1 MPVLLNRVVPPAPGK
16 GICPHLGMAED
27 PQTCLA
33 YPSEWNLCQRARPA
47 AAVRLEHQR
56 AACLLPVHT
65 ACPVYQSEQAKSLP
79 AHLRKPRSMPG
90 SRKMALLVVVVALI
104 GFGLWAAWRSNPG
117 MALLVQDNLPSFN
130 STQPASPRASN
141 LATFAIP
148 PSPAAP
154 QVSAQKTF
162 PPPVPSPI
170 RDATSVPL
178 KNCGY
183 ALEDRIEL
191 EGRVLTLHQVAY
203 GESMDMLALNYETSI
218 QAIQALNYFLP
229 SPLWANVVIVI
240 PIGSTDVS
248 DLPIFEPAL
257 VAEPVVSQDTLAQ
270 QLSATAVDL
279 VYNNL
284 DAECPAY
291 TGWVLVTRPARKNP

>member
-1 MPVLLNRVVPPAPGK
+1 MPMLLNRIVPPAPGK
-16 GICPHLGMAED
+16 GICPNLGMAED

-65 ACPVYQSEQAKSLP
+65 ACPVYQSEQAKPLP
-79 AHLRKPRSMPG
+79 AHLRKPRSLPG
-90 SRKMALLVVVVALI
+90 IRKMALLVVMVLI

-117 MALLVQDNLPSFN
+117 MALLVRDNLPSFN
-130 STQPASPRASN
+130 HTQPASPRDSN

-154 QVSAQKTF
+154 QVSTQKKIPTSVLL
-162 PPPVPSPI
+162 PTQ
-170 RDATSVPL
+170 DATSIPL

-191 EGRVLTLHQVAY
+191 EGRALTLHLVAY
-203 GESMDMLALNYETSI
+203 GESMDMLASNYETSI
-218 QAIQALNYFLP
+218 QAIQSLNYFLP

-240 PIGSTDVS
+240 PVGSTDVS

-257 VAEPVVSQDTLAQ
+257 VAEPVISQDALAQ
-270 QLSATAVDL
+270 QLSARAEDL

-284 DAECPAY
+284 DADCPAY